1 MSARPFTE
9 SEYALLSQ
17 YFTAEKRTR
26 DRLYLVLSAATG
38 FRVTEITNLT
48 VGQVWNGTE
57 VRREL
62 TIARRAMKGGRG
74 THKRSVRSRRVPLS
88 DSVRA
93 VIAEHLGKIGT
104 DPALALFATG
114 RSNGKGMS
122 RSQAFRI
129 ITEAAAACGIDTTRI
144 SCHSTRKLFARR
156 VYEASGRSLICL
168 QRIIGHQSPMTSAL
182 YLEEDEADL
191 DRVVLNLCA

>member
-74 THKRSVRSRRVPLS
+74 THKRSV
-88 DSVRA
+88 
-93 VIAEHLGKIGT
+93 
-104 DPALALFATG
+104 
-114 RSNGKGMS
+114 
-122 RSQAFRI
+122 
-129 ITEAAAACGIDTTRI
+129 
-144 SCHSTRKLFARR
+144 
-156 VYEASGRSLICL
+156 
-168 QRIIGHQSPMTSAL
+168 
-182 YLEEDEADL
+182 
-191 DRVVLNLCA
+191 